1 MTSIPFDTLKFVE
14 TLKSHGLTD
23 EQAKGIAAAFRDASA
38 ESEPVSRQTLQIE
51 LAPLRSDLLLIKW
64 MLGLVV
70 VSEVTPFIAKLF
82 H

>member
-1 MTSIPFDTLKFVE
+1 MTTIPFDTLKFVE

-23 EQAKGIAAAFRDASA
+23 EQAKGIAEAFRNASA

-70 VSEVTPFIAKLF
+70 VAEVMPFISKLF